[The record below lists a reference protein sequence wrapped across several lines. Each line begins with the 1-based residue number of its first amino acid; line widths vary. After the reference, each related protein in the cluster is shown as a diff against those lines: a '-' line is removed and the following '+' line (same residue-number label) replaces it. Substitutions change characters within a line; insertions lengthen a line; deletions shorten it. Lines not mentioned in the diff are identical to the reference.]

1 MTRPRKITIDERIQK
16 RKEEKEERQARRE
29 KSKQRLYYRIMVA
42 RKFVNN
48 CAAADNCPIAK
59 VILNKVEPETT
70 ALPTYADQK
79 VK

>member
-29 KSKQRLYYRIMVA
+29 KSKQRLYYRIVVA

-48 CAAADNCPIAK
+48 CAASSECPIAK

-70 ALPTYADQK
+70 STLTYVDQK
-79 VK
+79 